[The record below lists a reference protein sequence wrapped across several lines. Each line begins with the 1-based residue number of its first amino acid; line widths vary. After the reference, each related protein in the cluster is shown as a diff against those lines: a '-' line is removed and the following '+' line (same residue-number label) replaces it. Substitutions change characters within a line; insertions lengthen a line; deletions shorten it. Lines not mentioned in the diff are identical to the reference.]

1 MNKHTILI
9 IDDERMTHMV
19 IKALLE
25 KEYNLLLAEN
35 AQDGINL
42 LAENVV
48 NLVLLDIQM
57 PELSGLELLES
68 LMQDTV
74 LKNVPVIIMTGFASD
89 EVKNKAKE
97 LGAADFV
104 DKSLI
109 ISDKDQFLSRVEM
122 NLITTVETADLSPDL
137 KMMSMEIARIFKTE
151 SVDGDFFSTSR
162 KLGNALINSFN
173 INYLSFW
180 AVNQGN
186 PNMLLSLGKAQP
198 ENFGPEEIR
207 SERAF
212 LEIAK
217 TKRPYLTNNASS
229 AKRGIFANTAM
240 EFGLTA
246 EIGVPLFALTEQM
259 LIKNNMQIPSNTP
272 MFGIVIIKRNRVF
285 TTKEFKMI
293 SRLLMQAGTILWR
306 LYKALLGKQT
316 AQPDPPKQRRAPLF
330 DLF

>member
-1 MNKHTILI
+1 MSKHTILI

-19 IKALLE
+19 LKALLE
-25 KEYNLLLAEN
+25 REYNLMFAES
-35 AQDGINL
+35 AQDGINI
-42 LAENVV
+42 LAENPV

-68 LMQDTV
+68 LMKDTV

-89 EVKNKAKE
+89 EVRSKAKE

-104 DKSLI
+104 DKGLI
-109 ISDKDQFLSRVEM
+109 ISDKDQFLCRVEM

-137 KMMSMEIARIFKTE
+137 KMISREIAQIFKTE

-162 KLGNALINSFN
+162 KLGNSLVNTFN
-173 INYLSFW
+173 INYLSIW
-180 AVNQGN
+180 AVNQGH
-186 PNMLLSLGKAQP
+186 PNMLLSLGMAQP

-212 LEIAK
+212 LEIAR

-229 AKRGIFANTAM
+229 SKRGIFANTAM

-246 EIGVPLFALTEQM
+246 EIGVPLFAITEQM
-259 LIKNNMQIPSNTP
+259 LIKNNMQIPANTP

-293 SRLLMQAGTILWR
+293 SRLLMQSGTILWR
-306 LYKALLGKQT
+306 LYKALLGT
-316 AQPDPPKQRRAPLF
+316 RATHSEIPKTKRAPIF
-330 DLF
+330 DIF